1 MLDYKI
7 IGSRLQ
13 KARKDKG
20 LSQQN
25 LSDQLGLSIAF
36 LSRVERGSTN
46 INLKRLS
53 QICNILGVNEGQIL
67 NGTSQESK
75 EYLTNDFKELLD
87 KCTDKQKKLIYEVAK
102 TIINN

>member
-53 QICNILGVNEGQIL
+53 QICNILGVNEVQIL